1 MRDCSNTHGVRDSLK
16 KAGDKPA
23 VAKVKKINSMRLLD
37 ANSIAY
43 EVHHYDPQIR
53 DAELVSLAVG
63 LPADEVFKTLVVEQ
77 PTSKKPALVMLPCNC
92 RLNLKRLAKTLRE
105 KKVTLAPHASAEKLT
120 GLQVGGISALALM
133 QKNWDVYIDRRGLA
147 CSHIVVSG
155 GQRGTQLRLKT
166 KDLIS
171 LLGCK
176 VIDVADRKEI

>member
-1 MRDCSNTHGVRDSLK
+1 M
-16 KAGDKPA
+16 
-23 VAKVKKINSMRLLD
+23 AKTKNLNSMRLLD

-53 DAELVSLAVG
+53 DAEQVALAVG
-63 LPADEVFKTLVVEQ
+63 MPADEVFKTLVVEQ
-77 PTSKKPALVMLPCNC
+77 PTSKKPVLAMLPCNC
-92 RLNLKRLAKTLRE
+92 TLNLKRLAKALSE

-120 GLQVGGISALALM
+120 GLKVGGISALALM

-147 CSHIVVSG
+147 CSHIVISG

-166 KDLIS
+166 DDLID

-176 VIDVADRKEI
+176 IVEVADSKGI